1 MGQAGVEGSCQGN
14 HHETQPHVTG
24 LRNLD
29 CKLKS
34 DDLFMGLMKDGWWQ
48 GVGMQGH
55 WVDSGESS
63 HVSAQLSRA
72 CRSMVVAGK
81 EKMVGW

>member
-1 MGQAGVEGSCQGN
+1 MGGG
-14 HHETQPHVTG
+14 
-24 LRNLD
+24 
-29 CKLKS
+29 
-34 DDLFMGLMKDGWWQ
+34 GWGQ

-63 HVSAQLSRA
+63 HMSAQLSRA

-81 EKMVGW
+81 EKTVGWKDKGKGRRDGQA